1 MGLFQKMYFSQSLGS
16 ILYPDFS
23 AWKPLLLGLTF
34 IYPQVKGIFG
44 KMVFLP
50 ISSLFSRI
58 HQLTVS
64 GFLSTIVSPYLLPVL
79 PSVPH
84 SPGQRVSPSLVKP
97 VSNPVRSLRFGIIP
111 TDPASPKS
119 SNPIASP
126 PAPDRLPVALANGV
140 RRQVALQLQLPIQ
153 ALRITSFSRENWTDG
168 CLGIKT
174 SNLCPSV
181 LVPGWRIQLSAAA
194 QNWFYRTDEQGGM
207 IRAERFETMGT
218 LPNGIKNAVLA
229 MASQRTGT
237 LIHELTIGNSRPQRW
252 NHCLGLPSPRETCSL
267 VPTPGWQ
274 VVVSNV
280 KQYWVF
286 HVDQDGK
293 RIRLNST
300 ISGYGSIAP
309 EFLTEGSDWLPVNTS
324 PAIVFQSI
332 QMSKASGVTNQF
344 VLQGDGQLLRIK
356 IVGNR
361 YTPAQQIAIL
371 SSQQIKQ
378 FRDLLTQQQFNE
390 FNEFNFPPTPEAI
403 HDSKVLLFGPQTKL
417 QYSDIQQRQLPM
429 SLQRIVQTWNM
440 LTSLKDEPKTQ

>member
-1 MGLFQKMYFSQSLGS
+1 MCLK
-16 ILYPDFS
+16 IES

-44 KMVFLP
+44 KMVLLP

-79 PSVPH
+79 PSVTHSRGNVCPH
-84 SPGQRVSPSLVKP
+84 LWLNQFLTLFVPSDLASHP
-97 VSNPVRSLRFGIIP
+97 LIQHPPNLLIP
-111 TDPASPKS
+111 LH
-119 SNPIASP
+119 P
-126 PAPDRLPVALANGV
+126 PSPDRLPVALANGV

-168 CLGIKT
+168 CLGLKT

-181 LVPGWRIQLSAAA
+181 IVPGWRIQLSAAA

-218 LPNGIKNAVLA
+218 LPNGIQNAVLA

-361 YTPAQQIAIL
+361 YTPAQRIAIL

-417 QYSDIQQRQLPM
+417 QYSDIQQRQLPT

-440 LTSLKDEPKTQ
+440 LTSLKDEPKT